1 MQSIQLKGHV
11 QADGTLELRV
21 ATDLPESDVDV
32 VVVVNPIRSETEKA
46 TPSERG
52 WPPDYFERTAGCLA
66 SDPIQRWP
74 QGGYEIRDE
83 IQ

>member
-1 MQSIQLKGHV
+1 MQSIQLKGRV
-11 QADGTLELRV
+11 QADGTLALRV

-32 VVVVNPIRSETEKA
+32 VVVVSPIRSETEKT

-52 WPPDYFERTAGCLA
+52 WPPGYFERTAGCLA
-66 SDPIQRWP
+66 LEPIQRWP
-74 QGGYEIRDE
+74 QEEYEQRDD